1 MAERAP
7 DRPAPRLAWG
17 ILVPTVLFAVASGV
31 LTIVGWGEQTRGDA
45 IANLA
50 GTPSAI
56 VYAALGVLIIRRV
69 GNRIGWVLLG
79 IGLVGTIA
87 DLASAYSIV
96 GVATH
101 PGSLPAPKLV
111 GAFAEWAFVP
121 TLFGVCFALLV
132 FPTGG
137 LPSPRWRPVAV
148 LGTVLA
154 GVVLAGLVVTPR
166 PVALPAPGGTSLTFP
181 NPLGIES
188 LKPFRSLFSLAGASA
203 GLSVVSVLLF
213 GAVFVALLVR
223 YRSGDP
229 VRRQQI
235 KWLVFLAVVA
245 MLCQLVGALSTAGCG
260 CDQTPLSLVT
270 GLATGLIAVIGI
282 PAAITIAILR
292 YRLYEIDRII
302 NRALVYGLLT
312 AILAGVYV
320 GLAVGLGS
328 LAGSNTNSLVI
339 AGSTLVVAALFQ
351 PARRRIQAIIDR
363 RFYRRKYDAQ
373 RTLEQFS
380 ARLRDQVDLDELH
393 SHLLA
398 VVDETVRPASMS
410 LWLREAGG

>member
-1 MAERAP
+1 VVFA
-7 DRPAPRLAWG
+7 LA
-17 ILVPTVLFAVASGV
+17 AGV
-31 LTIVGWGEQTRGDA
+31 LTIIAWGDQVRGDA
-45 IANLA
+45 VANLA

-69 GNRIGWVLLG
+69 GNRVGWVLLG
-79 IGLVGTIA
+79 VGLVSSIV

-96 GVATH
+96 GVVTH
-101 PGSLPAPKLV
+101 PGTLPAPKLV
-111 GAFAEWAFVP
+111 GALAEWAFVP
-121 TLFGVCFALLV
+121 NLFGVSLALLI

-137 LPSPRWRPVAV
+137 LPSPRWRPVSV
-148 LGTVLA
+148 FGTVLA
-154 GVVLAGLVVTPR
+154 GLVLAGLVVTPH

-181 NPLGIES
+181 NPLGIEF
-188 LKPFRSLFSLAGASA
+188 LKPFRSQFSLAGASA
-203 GLSVVSVLLF
+203 GLGVVSVLVF

-223 YRSGDP
+223 YRSGDAL
-229 VRRQQI
+229 RRQQI
-235 KWLVFLAVVA
+235 KWLVFLAVMAFV
-245 MLCQLVGALSTAGCG
+245 CQLAGILATAGCG

-270 GLATGLIAVIGI
+270 GLATGLIALIGV
-282 PAAITIAILR
+282 PTAITIAILR

-351 PARRRIQAIIDR
+351 PARRRIQSVIDR
-363 RFYRRKYDAQ
+363 RFYRRKYDSQ
-373 RTLEQFS
+373 RTLEAFS
-380 ARLRDQVDLDELH
+380 ARLRDHVDLDELH
-393 SHLLA
+393 AHLLA

-410 LWLREAGG
+410 LWLREMAG